1 MSPIRGLTDT
11 VRPAFRTIG
20 KLRKGGEAKRTTDGK
35 MIKMGD
41 DLSYFRFTSDQPE
54 VIEAFADAYGRTPA
68 LVRAY
73 LPYPLVD
80 DNFSCWKEAWS
91 QGGLV
96 HRCDGQTMTI
106 WLDDKGKYQ
115 RTPKSCDG
123 GCDEVGRLTLIIP
136 ELLRAGYVGYVC
148 LETHGLNDLLSIQAC
163 LLAAFAS
170 RMGNPLGLRGIEWN
184 VRRVKEKISTPMGNG
199 KRARRDKW
207 LVKIEPAAD
216 WVQLQLEQAHA
227 TTMALPA
234 PTATQRTVD
243 VETGEIV
250 EVVDDD
256 YQEEAEVEAQP
267 VGQPEAQSKA
277 RTVPPSQDEYND
289 EAPPDYQPKQVT
301 QHPRPAAEAAP
312 ANPTPTPERPTQ
324 AMLTRFAQLWRD
336 AAELKL
342 DTEDLVIKDFES
354 RESVV
359 AKGRQLAAR
368 IDAAKAAAFK
378 AAPSHL
384 EVETSGT
391 KQESAF

>member
-1 MSPIRGLTDT
+1 MPIRGLTDT

-216 WVQLQLEQAHA
+216 WVQLQLEHAHA
-227 TTMALPA
+227 ETMALPA
-234 PTATQRTVD
+234 PISTPERVIDVD
-243 VETGEIV
+243 TGEII
-250 EVVDDD
+250 ETVDDD
-256 YQEEAEVEAQP
+256 YQEATVNEAQP
-267 VGQPEAQSKA
+267 EQP
-277 RTVPPSQDEYND
+277 
-289 EAPPDYQPKQVT
+289 
-301 QHPRPAAEAAP
+301 AEAAAAQP
-312 ANPTPTPERPTQ
+312 APEATVQPNPTPASPERPTQ
-324 AMLTRFAQLWRD
+324 GMLTRFAQLWRD

-384 EVETSGT
+384 EVATSGT
-391 KQESAF
+391 KQEAAF